1 MFNNQVKL
9 TALLRSIERRSL
21 PECCTRVEVPTHGRS
36 VFVARPE

>member
-21 PECCTRVEVPTHGRS
+21 PECWTGHER
-36 VFVARPE
+36 